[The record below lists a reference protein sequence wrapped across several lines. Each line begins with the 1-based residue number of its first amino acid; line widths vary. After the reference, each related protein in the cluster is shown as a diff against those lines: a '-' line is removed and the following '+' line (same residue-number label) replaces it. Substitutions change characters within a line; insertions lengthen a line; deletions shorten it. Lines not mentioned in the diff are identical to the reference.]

1 MIPSLVWPHHS
12 RAPMAQTL
20 QFLGRLCSG
29 LATGERRSPAR
40 SRVQSPHHAPSASLT
55 PPTSPRPPRED
66 PRTLTH
72 RAGTRG
78 PSPSLGL
85 GVRAGG
91 ARLTGAGSA
100 MGSGGPTR
108 CPVAPGYRQAKLQ
121 ATPRHLP
128 RGGLAPRSDPQAWPG
143 RGARWNSRAPP
154 PHSAPCGREER
165 APPILCGP
173 GIWCKLD
180 DQSWQCVGRV
190 RGGTPRRK
198 GCAVGEMQRQLQME
212 GEETCSLMRRRQ

>member
-1 MIPSLVWPHHS
+1 
-12 RAPMAQTL
+12 MAQTL

-121 ATPRHLP
+121 ATPLRPAGPARARCTLE
-128 RGGLAPRSDPQAWPG
+128 LAG
-143 RGARWNSRAPP
+143 T
-154 PHSAPCGREER
+154 SAPQRPLR
-165 APPILCGP
+165 P
-173 GIWCKLD
+173 
-180 DQSWQCVGRV
+180 
-190 RGGTPRRK
+190 GGTGAAHSVRTWHLVQA
-198 GCAVGEMQRQLQME
+198 G
-212 GEETCSLMRRRQ
+212 